1 MEGETFHE
9 TWNFSLNETPFSL
22 RNFKKGDEFCTRRYK
37 SLVKYAK
44 MIVNHFIAVI
54 SLILYSLWR
63 IRINPSFPSF
73 KISPTFFL
81 NFSLQ
86 RKSEHEKFE
95 ITFFSSCFFF
105 SSGTKRVDFLPPPPT
120 FRKSSGEKDRG
131 RPREWVPLRY
141 RKRYTR
147 RGTRLKAFT
156 SVSCLR
162 KTERVDTENQ

>member
-22 RNFKKGDEFCTRRYK
+22 RNFKKSDEFCTRRYK

-63 IRINPSFPSF
+63 TRINPSFPSF
-73 KISPTFFL
+73 KISPT
-81 NFSLQ
+81 SQ
-86 RKSEHEKFE
+86 
-95 ITFFSSCFFF
+95 FFSTAKKRARKIRDHFLFFVLFFF
-105 SSGTKRVDFLPPPPT
+105 FKAGRFSPRPPPT

>member
-22 RNFKKGDEFCTRRYK
+22 RNFKKSDEFCTRRYK

-105 SSGTKRVDFLPPPPT
+105 SSKRVDSLPVLLPHFENRAGKKIGAGPENE
-120 FRKSSGEKDRG
+120 FH
-131 RPREWVPLRY
+131 
-141 RKRYTR
+141 
-147 RGTRLKAFT
+147 
-156 SVSCLR
+156 C
-162 KTERVDTENQ
+162 DTENGTRGAERA

>member
-9 TWNFSLNETPFSL
+9 TWNFSLNGTPFSL

-63 IRINPSFPSF
+63 TRINPSFPSF
-73 KISPTFFL
+73 KISPTSIFLYSEKASTKNSRSLSFLRAFFFL
-81 NFSLQ
+81 Q
-86 RKSEHEKFE
+86 
-95 ITFFSSCFFF
+95 
-105 SSGTKRVDFLPPPPT
+105 SGSILLPPPT

>member
-9 TWNFSLNETPFSL
+9 TWNFSLNGTPFSL

-105 SSGTKRVDFLPPPPT
+105 SSKRVDSPP
-120 FRKSSGEKDRG
+120 SSHISKIERG
-131 RPREWVPLRY
+131 KRSGPAPRMSSTAIPKTVHAARNA
-141 RKRYTR
+141 
-147 RGTRLKAFT
+147 LKGVHERF
-156 SVSCLR
+156 VSS
-162 KTERVDTENQ
+162 

>member
-22 RNFKKGDEFCTRRYK
+22 RNFKKSDEFCTRRYK

-73 KISPTFFL
+73 KISPTSIFLYSEKASTKNSRSLSFLRAFFFL
-81 NFSLQ
+81 QSGSILSPSSSHISKIERGKRSGPAPRMSSTAIPKTVHAARNAL
-86 RKSEHEKFE
+86 KGVHERFV
-95 ITFFSSCFFF
+95 SS
-105 SSGTKRVDFLPPPPT
+105 
-120 FRKSSGEKDRG
+120 
-131 RPREWVPLRY
+131 
-141 RKRYTR
+141 
-147 RGTRLKAFT
+147 
-156 SVSCLR
+156 
-162 KTERVDTENQ
+162 